1 MSNGGEI
8 MVKDITAEE
17 LKGWIA
23 AGRDFILIDARDP
36 GDHKDGHIPGAIS
49 LMLSE
54 IEKKESEMLE
64 KEKDIVAYSKD
75 INCPASGLV
84 SKKLD
89 ELGYI
94 SVYNY
99 DPSYADWVSKGY
111 PIEK

>member
-1 MSNGGEI
+1 M
-8 MVKDITAEE
+8 
-17 LKGWIA
+17 
-23 AGRDFILIDARDP
+23 IDARDP
-36 GDHKDGHIPGAIS
+36 KDYKDGHIPGAVS

-54 IEKKESEMLE
+54 IEKKGSKILKE
-64 KEKDIVAYSKD
+64 EKDIVIYSKD

-89 ELGYI
+89 DSGYS

-99 DPSYADWVSKGY
+99 DPSYADWVSKSY